1 MVLFSVKYPAARL
14 KGVAVVRRRRRR
26 QNRFQNAS
34 KRIVCVVVVDTSQ
47 SARLSREG
55 RRREKKSRHR
65 HHHHPENGG
74 GGGGG
79 GGGTKHPRRLSS
91 SSSSS
96 FPAAFAVVGRPQS
109 CASFFFHYCVADT
122 HKKIDF
128 GQKCPHESLLR
139 IHNASRKIEEEEKKI
154 VLRFSLSLSLGR
166 PRRSPLSRHTAPA
179 DSPLLMPFR
188 RTLSPYFFSLGGR
201 REKRS
206 KKKQA
211 KNRTKKKTKNY
222 FFSIVFLFLFSLAHK
237 TRDDI
242 ESKSFHQKHA
252 LDSKRSR
259 NTHTHVNNTM
269 GITFA
274 KLFQRLFSKKEMR
287 ILMVRANFC
296 AFFLMALSS
305 EVANKERISTRR
317 HIERHSRRR

>member
-1 MVLFSVKYPAARL
+1 MFEEHVKHVRVSRGSVQRKVPSRATQRRGRCFPVPILFSLREQL
-14 KGVAVVRRRRRR
+14 KRFLRKLNLLLSQTRRFLRPRRRRRRR

-65 HHHHPENGG
+65 HHHHPENG

-179 DSPLLMPFR
+179 DSPLLMMPFR

-201 REKRS
+201 
-206 KKKQA
+206 KKKEQK
-211 KNRTKKKTKNY
+211 KNRRKTGPKKKRKIIFSRSFFF
-222 FFSIVFLFLFSLAHK
+222 FFSLSLTKRETTSNRNHFIK
-237 TRDDI
+237 STR
-242 ESKSFHQKHA
+242 SN
-252 LDSKRSR
+252 R
-259 NTHTHVNNTM
+259 NVLETHTHT
-269 GITFA
+269 
-274 KLFQRLFSKKEMR
+274 
-287 ILMVRANFC
+287 
-296 AFFLMALSS
+296 
-305 EVANKERISTRR
+305 
-317 HIERHSRRR
+317 